1 MRCSDV
7 TELGDVRKNF
17 TSKYGKEFATSA
29 LEVRPDSGVNRL
41 VIEKLSAGAPD
52 VQTKTKTLS
61 SIAAEHNIKWEPKAF
76 EENTQKQNEDLTV
89 N

>member
-1 MRCSDV
+1 LFW
-7 TELGDVRKNF
+7 TQ
-17 TSKYGKEFATSA
+17 
-29 LEVRPDSGVNRL
+29 